1 METRVMERSAGGG
14 SGMATEMAPPG
25 PCSHP
30 RSLDSPSTSISFPEL
45 SSTPAASSTTP
56 RQLDVDDAG
65 KPGIPCQRPSSVTM
79 SEFLSLSVLQLLS
92 VFSFLTSVLAVVCVG
107 SGSLHKL
114 RLESGVDS
122 APASEMSLAAG
133 KHQPWSWGGLP
144 VSFSINSLIGDDE
157 VEEHT
162 DGYVG
167 GSELAR
173 MDWQVERPRI
183 GASTRLFACPTVL
196 ISFCSLPP
204 TVAQTFDSRGPMS
217 MAKLIMSRHVS
228 TLFAVS

>member
-1 METRVMERSAGGG
+1 
-14 SGMATEMAPPG
+14 MAPPG

-30 RSLDSPSTSISFPEL
+30 RLLDSPSTSIPSPEL

-56 RQLDVDDAG
+56 RQLDDDDAG

-133 KHQPWSWGGLP
+133 KHHPWSWGGLP

-167 GSELAR
+167 GTELAR

-183 GASTRLFACPTVL
+183 
-196 ISFCSLPP
+196 
-204 TVAQTFDSRGPMS
+204 VAQTFDSRGPMS